1 MKIILLKN
9 NNLDTKS
16 IKITEIYRMLPSRNY
31 LDGAIEIPTPS
42 ENPKRMEIIKLPL
55 LKLNSSDISN
65 YIWVYIILILFHLF
79 VCFGAFSLQ
88 TNDLGCR
95 KWPK

>member
-9 NNLDTKS
+9 KKLDTKS
-16 IKITEIYRMLPSRNY
+16 IKITECYRILLSRYY
-31 LDGAIEIPTPS
+31 LDGATKIPTPS
-42 ENPKRMEIIKLPL
+42 ENPRRMEIIKLLL
-55 LKLNSSDISN
+55 LKLNSSDILN
-65 YIWVYIILILFHLF
+65 YIWVDIIIILFHFF

-95 KWPK
+95 KRPK